1 MLYLCQLCQLIF
13 DLLCQVFGSFRV
25 MVCLQCI
32 KQTLLVWVEWT
43 SRNFVPHGEEKTGNY
58 LIGRSGMRRR
68 STWILHLH
76 ISHNAPFL
84 PPPLPPPPQKKKLWI
99 SIVFNFSST
108 TVMPRRI
115 QNKGYAK
122 FWVAN
127 KVYHGRCANGE
138 FPDFCGRT
146 KRPLVIWERD

>member
-58 LIGRSGMRRR
+58 LIGRSGVRRR
-68 STWILHLH
+68 NIWILHLH
-76 ISHNAPFL
+76 TSHNAPFL
-84 PPPLPPPPQKKKLWI
+84 SPPLPPKKVVHKHCLQ
-99 SIVFNFSST
+99 FLLDHCNA
-108 TVMPRRI
+108 
-115 QNKGYAK
+115 QGNKNKGYGK
-122 FWVAN
+122 FWMVN
-127 KVYHGRCANGE
+127 KVHYGRCANGE